1 VLSAAAAA
9 ASLIRSKRVFT
20 LRDKQFLLFFSV
32 AYVVWLL
39 EFSIHRYAIA
49 LELLAAPMA
58 VLLASRVLPFA
69 AAKTQR
75 VSWTNLAAST
85 AALAIVLWPY
95 PADWLRRPWS
105 TPY

>member
-1 VLSAAAAA
+1 LVVLSAAAAA

-20 LRDKQFLLFFSV
+20 LRDKQFLLFFSD
-32 AYVVWLL
+32 VVWLL

>member
-1 VLSAAAAA
+1 LVVLSAAAAA

-39 EFSIHRYAIA
+39 AFSIHRYAIA

-58 VLLASRVLPFA
+58 VLPVFCVFCPLPQ
-69 AAKTQR
+69 QR
-75 VSWTNLAAST
+75 RSGCPGP
-85 AALAIVLWPY
+85 I
-95 PADWLRRPWS
+95 
-105 TPY
+105 